1 MASKQDIWMP
11 LYIADYLA
19 DTTRLSTEQHGAYL
33 LLIMDYWRNGAP
45 PDDDDTLA
53 NITKLDVKTWRK
65 HRPLLQKL
73 FTLQDGDWH
82 HKRIDEELLKASE
95 NAERYAARAKKAA
108 EKRWKKDTS
117 SNATSIPTSNSEAM
131 HEDMLANATSPSP
144 SSNTHLTTIH
154 TDITIPSV
162 TPAASACI
170 AIREVYDLYHKSPT
184 DISPSNPTLQALIEA
199 GATDAEFRDSALAA
213 MQHNP
218 PKGFGWILGRIKGQ
232 RKEAANIGPIHNG
245 AMPAA
250 IGSREAAIQTAAK
263 SIFKPQHIQHLT
275 GAQEIE
281 VQDATKTI
289 AA

>member
-1 MASKQDIWMP
+1 MNFYKRFIGDIQRDTGH
-11 LYIADYLA
+11 LSLA
-19 DTTRLSTEQHGAYL
+19 EFGAYDRL
-33 LLIMDYWRNGAP
+33 LDHYYATGSALPSDIDACCRIARAM
-45 PDDDDTLA
+45 
-53 NITKLDVKTWRK
+53 TKDEKKAVSSVIG
-65 HRPLLQKL
+65 QY
-73 FTLQDGDWH
+73 FTLTELGYIQ
-82 HKRIDEELLKASE
+82 KRVEQEL
-95 NAERYAARAKKAA
+95 
-108 EKRWKKDTS
+108 
-117 SNATSIPTSNSEAM
+117 SEAQPKI
-131 HEDMLANATSPSP
+131 EANRVNGLKGGRPKGSKNKTQEKPNGFSEKTQSEPNENLSQ
-144 SSNTHLTTIH
+144 SHSQNTVVSNIH
-154 TDITIPSV
+154 TDTTIPSV

-218 PKGFGWILGRIKGQ
+218 PKGFGWILGRVKGQ